1 METLTQ
7 GFDRNATS
15 VLDAVAASIVEM
27 RATAERMAA
36 VATENTNKASAV
48 ASGARETSSNVQT
61 VATATE
67 ELSASV
73 SEISRQVTQSASIAA
88 KAVQEAQETNAE
100 IQGLA
105 AMAQRIGDIVKLI
118 NNIASQTN
126 LLALNATI
134 EAARAGDER
143 QGLCRRR
150 VGGKEPGRADVKGHR
165 RNRLP
170 RSPPRSRAPRRK
182 SVGWIEAIGKTIGE
196 ISEIATTIATAIEQQ
211 GAATQEIARNVQ
223 QAAAGTQEV
232 SANVG
237 GVTEAATATG
247 IAANQDEAA
256 ASESSRQ
263 SQQLREQVNVSSSV
277 RCAQRS
283 PAWPHPRYRS
293 HQRHHARRERG
304 LAQRGLRLEQLRDFR
319 GQPVHLGILQRRAWS
334 RPYRI
339 AGAARGRRA
348 ERRAWRGRRNR

>member
-1 METLTQ
+1 MRRLAGGDMSIDVPALARADEVGEMARSVAVFRDNAIRANALATEQRAEQEKKEHRQQTMESLTQ

-48 ASGARETSSNVQT
+48 ASGARETSSNVRT

-67 ELSASV
+67 ELSVSV

-134 EAARAGDER
+134 EAARAGDS
-143 QGLCRRR
+143 
-150 VGGKEPGRADVKGHR
+150 GRGFAV
-165 RNRLP
+165 
-170 RSPPRSRAPRRK
+170 
-182 SVGWIEAIGKTIGE
+182 V
-196 ISEIATTIATAIEQQ
+196 
-211 GAATQEIARNVQ
+211 
-223 QAAAGTQEV
+223 
-232 SANVG
+232 
-237 GVTEAATATG
+237 
-247 IAANQDEAA
+247 
-256 ASESSRQ
+256 ASE
-263 SQQLREQVNVSSSV
+263 V
-277 RCAQRS
+277 RSLAQRS
-283 PAWPHPRYRS
+283 AAAAKEIKELIGDS
-293 HQRHHARRERG
+293 VSKVNAGTALVDQ
-304 LAQRGLRLEQLRDFR
+304 
-319 GQPVHLGILQRRAWS
+319 
-334 RPYRI
+334 
-339 AGAARGRRA
+339 AGATMDQIVNSVRKVHDIMAEITMAGQRQSEGIEDIGRAIDSMDEMTQQNSALVEEASATA
-348 ERRAWRGRRNR
+348 ESLTEQTGQLTNALSVFKLADAAAAPAPGRTPLALR